1 MYTKRELEHDLE
13 ILKIDKNEELTV
25 KFVTLH
31 YKRVA
36 KEKTPDKG
44 GQSGLF
50 QELQAAYKRVV
61 EHLEADT
68 SEKDKD
74 YEKEFFMKNNFMK
87 ECTKSFVVYIQDD
100 MVHYWKI
107 VFQRHLKVYKSN
119 EIGTKIFKT
128 CLHNKCEIFTPLI
141 KL

>member
-36 KEKTPDKG
+36 KEKHPDKG

-68 SEKDKD
+68 SE
-74 YEKEFFMKNNFMK
+74 N
-87 ECTKSFVVYIQDD
+87 
-100 MVHYWKI
+100 
-107 VFQRHLKVYKSN
+107 R
-119 EIGTKIFKT
+119 
-128 CLHNKCEIFTPLI
+128 
-141 KL
+141 